1 MRQILSF
8 LVISILLSSCISY
21 HISES
26 DIFNPRK
33 VSKLNKDVII
43 ENVEFT
49 TSDDIKISGRF
60 AKVKNAK
67 GTILY
72 FGGNGF
78 SLWNRSTNDVINFFT
93 NLQMN
98 LMLID
103 YRGYGLS
110 EGSPTIQGIYKDSE
124 AAYKYLCSRDD
135 VNSKKIILYGHS
147 LGAFVATNLAKE
159 YTFAGLVLEGAISN
173 ATEMKDAALQA
184 KAPWY
189 IRWLV
194 TVDADSS
201 VLALNNLEQVK
212 EIKIPLLVI
221 TGEKDDLAPPV
232 MGEEIVINAKSKN
245 KKFVIIKNG
254 EHKNLYFSNYDGRRS
269 KYHDVLLKFLD
280 SVL

>member
-1 MRQILSF
+1 MRQILFF
-8 LVISILLSSCISY
+8 LVISILLSSCIPY
-21 HISES
+21 HFSES
-26 DIFNPRK
+26 DIFRARK
-33 VSKLNKDVII
+33 VSKLNEGVVIKA
-43 ENVEFT
+43 VKFK
-49 TSDDIKISGRF
+49 TSDDIEISGRF

-78 SLWNRSTNDVINFFT
+78 SLRNRSTNDVINFFT
-93 NLQMN
+93 NLQIN

-124 AAYKYLCSRDD
+124 AAYKYLRSRDD
-135 VNSKKIILYGHS
+135 VDSTKIILYGHS
-147 LGAFVATNLAKE
+147 LGAFVATNLAKK
-159 YTFAGLVLEGAISN
+159 YTFSGLVLEGAISN

-184 KAPWY
+184 IAPWY

-194 TVDADSS
+194 TIDADSS

-221 TGEKDDLAPPV
+221 TGEKDDLAPPA
-232 MGEEIVINAKSKN
+232 MGREIMINAKSKN
-245 KKFVIIKNG
+245 KKFVIIPNWG
-254 EHKNLYFSNYDGRRS
+254 HKSLWLSKDGSRS
-269 KYHDVLLKFLD
+269 KFNDVLSKFLD